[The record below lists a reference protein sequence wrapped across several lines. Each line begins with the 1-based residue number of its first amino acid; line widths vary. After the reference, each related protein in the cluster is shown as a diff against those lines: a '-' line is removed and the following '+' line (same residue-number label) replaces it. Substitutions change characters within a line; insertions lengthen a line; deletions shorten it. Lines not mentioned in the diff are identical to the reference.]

1 MPTTRPNEISSDT
14 SLKQRPRENDRI
26 KFEGFGKSN
35 YRSREVGEAFRN
47 LDMARI
53 IRLIYPATETQ
64 SPLLSNY
71 RKRPRLQFLD
81 AGLLSS
87 SLMIQG
93 DMIGV
98 TDLND
103 FFRGKIIQQLI
114 YQEYTSVMEDPGFK
128 PQFWVREEKGSD
140 AEVDLVVQR
149 NQFAIPVEIKSGEK
163 GTLRSL
169 HQFIEKA
176 NHPYAVRFYPGTL
189 KIDKALTPSGK
200 PYFLMN
206 LPYYL
211 ATRLPVYIDYFLTN
225 FTE

>member
-1 MPTTRPNEISSDT
+1 
-14 SLKQRPRENDRI
+14 
-26 KFEGFGKSN
+26 
-35 YRSREVGEAFRN
+35 
-47 LDMARI
+47 MARI